1 MKLRIVFVILGL
13 GTVAWSATPTISTGG
28 ILNAASHTPFGL
40 PNSGIAQGSM
50 FLVTGQNLG
59 PTWVQFTPSLPLS
72 TSLSG
77 VSLTVTVGSIS
88 LAPYLVYVSA
98 TQIGAIMPSNT
109 PVGAGTLKVSYGG
122 FTSSPAI
129 VQVVRNAPGILTLN
143 GAGYGPAALLN
154 YNSPSDQPV
163 NTAIEAAHP
172 SQIGILWGAG
182 LGPVATGD
190 NVPPPVATLPFDI
203 QLLVGGKAAKI
214 QYAGRS
220 PEFPGIDQVNFEVP
234 AGVAGCQVPI
244 ALKVEGVVSN
254 YATIAVA
261 SSGRTCSDWQGFSAS
276 EIASDAELGAILLGQ
291 TRMTLSTPSG
301 PSSSLGEDVSA
312 IFFRRPGADAL
323 YGAGPR
329 DAGVMLGSCVV
340 HGMKAPAAAQW
351 MPYAS
356 AGAYAGMEAGASLV
370 LTGPNGQTQIASN
383 ATGQYAKALSGSSG
397 SPYLADGQY
406 SVANGAGGADIGS
419 FRATLT
425 LPAAITWTNAGSLKE
440 ITRAQPLDILWSGGD
455 ASKEFVIIS
464 GSAMDVTNQALAS
477 FTCAERAGSGKFT
490 VPAEVLSSLPAAS
503 SWTSGGYP
511 AGMLSLGTMPI
522 LSSVRFSAAGLDAG
536 YFAYSRQQLINVT
549 YK

>member
-1 MKLRIVFVILGL
+1 MTLRIITLLFVLGA
-13 GTVAWSATPTISTGG
+13 TARSATPTISTGG
-28 ILNAASHTPFGL
+28 ILNAASRTPFGL

-50 FLVTGQNLG
+50 FLVMGQNLG
-59 PTWVQFTPSLPLS
+59 PTWVQFAPSLPLS
-72 TSLSG
+72 TSLGG
-77 VSLTVTVGSIS
+77 VTLNVTVGSTS

-109 PVGAGTLKVSYGG
+109 PVGAGTLKVTYGG
-122 FTSSPAI
+122 ATSSPAI

-143 GAGYGPAALLN
+143 GSGYGPAAMLN

-182 LGPVATGD
+182 LGPITTGD
-190 NVPPPVATLPFDI
+190 SVPPPVAMLPFDI
-203 QLLVGGKAAKI
+203 QLLVGGKAAKV

-220 PEFPGIDQVNFEVP
+220 PEFPGIDQINFEIP
-234 AGVAGCQVPI
+234 AGVAGCHVPI

-261 SSGRTCSDWQGFSAS
+261 SSGKTCSDWQGFSAS
-276 EIASDAELGAILLGQ
+276 EIASDAALGAILLGQ

-301 PSSSLGEDVSA
+301 SGSSVGEDVSA
-312 IFFRRPGADAL
+312 MFFRRPGADAL
-323 YGAGPR
+323 YGIGPR

-340 HGMKAPAAAQW
+340 HGMKAPAAVQW
-351 MPYAS
+351 MPYTA
-356 AGAYAGMEAGASLV
+356 AGAYAGVDAGASLV
-370 LTGPNGQTQIASN
+370 LTGPNGQTQIAPQ
-383 ATGQYAKALSGSSG
+383 ATGRYANPLGGAGG
-397 SPYLADGQY
+397 SPYLAEGRY
-406 SVANGAGGADIGS
+406 SVTNGTGSADIGA
-419 FRATLT
+419 FRAELT
-425 LPAAITWTNAGSLKE
+425 VPAAVTWTNAGGLKE

-464 GSAMDVTNQALAS
+464 GAAMDVTNQALAS
-477 FTCAERAGSGKFT
+477 FTCAERAGAGKFT

-511 AGMLSLGTMPI
+511 AGTLSLGTMPI
-522 LSSVRFSAAGLDAG
+522 LSSVRFSAPGLDAG